1 MSPSQSVADL
11 GEHALIARLQ
21 ARVAPLPPWVTL
33 GIGDDAAVVAPD
45 RGEQL
50 VLTTDSL
57 VEDVHF
63 RRALTPLDAVG
74 YKALA
79 VNLSDLAAMGAA
91 SRAALL
97 SLALPETLL
106 LSEFDAIVD
115 GFLSLAAA
123 SGTALVGGNITR
135 SPGPIVLGV
144 TAIGSARTRR
154 LLKRGGG
161 RPGDELYVTGAL
173 GAAAVGLAALQSRA
187 GRAAFDPD
195 LTTCV
200 ARYERPEP
208 RLRAGVIAARSR
220 SVNAGIDLSDGLA
233 DAVHQIATASRAGAI
248 VEAGDVPVHPGA
260 QEWAARE
267 SRDALAMALSGGEDY
282 ELLFAVPRRRRRSFL
297 EATRHWSGLSVTRV
311 GQLTNKPGV
320 WLRRADRL
328 EPLGA
333 GFVHF

>member
-1 MSPSQSVADL
+1 M
-11 GEHALIARLQ
+11 
-21 ARVAPLPPWVTL
+21 
-33 GIGDDAAVVAPD
+33 
-45 RGEQL
+45 
-50 VLTTDSL
+50 
-57 VEDVHF
+57 
-63 RRALTPLDAVG
+63 
-74 YKALA
+74 
-79 VNLSDLAAMGAA
+79 
-91 SRAALL
+91 
-97 SLALPETLL
+97 
-106 LSEFDAIVD
+106 
-115 GFLSLAAA
+115 
-123 SGTALVGGNITR
+123 
-135 SPGPIVLGV
+135 
-144 TAIGSARTRR
+144 
-154 LLKRGGG
+154 
-161 RPGDELYVTGAL
+161 TGAL
-173 GAAAVGLAALQSRA
+173 GAAAVGLAALESRA

-297 EATRHWSGLSVTRV
+297 ATAGRWTGLPVTRI
-311 GQLTNKPGV
+311 GRLTVEQGV
-320 WLRRADRL
+320 WLERSTGR
-328 EPLGA
+328 EPLAA